1 MDPGDCDGEYES
13 DFARAYYCLGKAAGE
28 ASAILIILRAR
39 GMPVSEDAHDQ
50 ITSCTDLRQLE
61 TWLRHVATA
70 ITADQL
76 FDRS

>member
-1 MDPGDCDGEYES
+1 MDPGDCDCEYES

-39 GMPVSEDAHDQ
+39 GMPVSDDARDR
-50 ITSCTDLRQLE
+50 ITACTDLRQLE
-61 TWLRHVATA
+61 TWLRHAATA

-76 FDRS
+76 LRR